1 VSKKNVQ
8 WFSVGMLVITLVLLT
23 ALVAPALAGETRSGQ
38 EVTVEIDEV
47 VPDDLYS
54 FGEIITIDGV
64 VQGDL
69 IAAAREIHINGTV
82 TGDLIGAAQTIIIN
96 GKVGDDARIAGFE
109 LQVSDKGQVGD
120 DLNAVGFS
128 LTAEEGSLIGGDLYA
143 FGRQVELSGQLD
155 GKLVG
160 SMDALKIAGTI
171 DGDVTVDVSAPDGGP
186 DQMGPLA
193 QLFPVSLLPS
203 GLQIADTAEVIGKL
217 TYTSAGAGDISSEAQ
232 IEQEVYQTPAPA
244 ATPEKEMTATPDS
257 SEVAVSP
264 VIGPLSILLGILWWI
279 IQILRRFIS
288 LLVIALL
295 LAWLLPAVVP
305 QAASALKKK
314 PWPSL
319 GWGCLVQIV
328 FIIAMPIIFILIIGT
343 GLVLGLLTLGGLQG
357 YVISLGLVLQALVA
371 VLFGIVTAYVTKIVV
386 AYFVGSWVWGQL
398 KFKSTKTIIW
408 PTLIGIVFFVIV
420 RSIPILGWLV
430 GWAVTLF
437 GLGALW
443 LWLHN
448 RLWPP
453 REATP
458 QLPEPEDTPP
468 SPASLTE
475 EDTTSEG
482 LTSPIEEEPEISDRL
497 PVQSLEEEELEASG
511 SALSAE
517 SSQEENLD
525 QQTGETG

>member
-1 VSKKNVQ
+1 VSNKNTQ
-8 WFSVGMLVITLVLLT
+8 WFSVGILVITLVLLT

-47 VPDDLYS
+47 VTDDLYCL
-54 FGEIITIDGV
+54 GEIITVDGV

-69 IAAAREIHINGTV
+69 IAAAREIHVNGTV
-82 TGDLIGAAQTIIIN
+82 TGDVIGAAQTIIIN

-109 LQVSDKGQVGD
+109 LQISENGQVGD
-120 DLNAVGFS
+120 DLNAAGFS
-128 LTAEEGSLIGGDLYA
+128 LTAEEGSQIGGDLYVFA
-143 FGRQVELSGQLD
+143 RQVELSGQLD

-171 DGDVTVDVSAPDGGP
+171 EGDVTVDVSAPDGGP
-186 DQMGPLA
+186 DQIGPLA

-203 GLQIADTAEVIGKL
+203 GLHIADTAEVNGKL
-217 TYTSAGAGDISSEAQ
+217 TYTSAGVGDISSEAQ
-232 IEQEVYQTPAPA
+232 IDQEVYQTPAPA
-244 ATPEKEMTATPDS
+244 ATPEEEMTATPDS
-257 SEVAVSP
+257 SEVAVPP
-264 VIGPLSILLGILWWI
+264 VIGALSILLGILWWI

-288 LLVIALL
+288 LLVITLL
-295 LAWLLPAVVP
+295 LAWLVPAVVP

-319 GWGCLVQIV
+319 GWGCLIQ
-328 FIIAMPIIFILIIGT
+328 IIFFPAMAIIFFLIIGA

-357 YVISLGLVLQALVA
+357 YFISLGLVLQALLA
-371 VLFGIVTAYVTKIVV
+371 VVFGIVTAYVTKIVV
-386 AYFVGSWVWGQL
+386 AYFVGNWLWEKA
-398 KFKSTKTIIW
+398 KFKPTNNIIW
-408 PTLIGIVFFVIV
+408 PTLIGIVLFVMV

-458 QLPEPEDTPP
+458 QLPEPEDIPA

-475 EDTTSEG
+475 GDATSEV
-482 LTSPIEEEPEISDRL
+482 LSSPAEEEPEISDRL
-497 PVQSLEEEELEASG
+497 PVQSLEEEEFEASD
-511 SALSAE
+511 SASSTE
-517 SSQEENLD
+517 SSQEESLD
-525 QQTGETG
+525 QQTGEMG